1 MAHHFSTR
9 VEGDKIVGVYG
20 KGKHKHELQVTR
32 QGLLAAVIT
41 IHAASRALKTARTIF
56 IIDRMEK
63 IGFQPNTVE
72 VRNEVKLLHLV

>member
-1 MAHHFSTR
+1 MANHFSTR